1 MGFVRREA
9 EIKHKAQGKKMSTIK
24 RKRKG
29 LISLVKKRKKK
40 KKELIKIQA
49 G

>member
-1 MGFVRREA
+1 
-9 EIKHKAQGKKMSTIK
+9 MSTIK